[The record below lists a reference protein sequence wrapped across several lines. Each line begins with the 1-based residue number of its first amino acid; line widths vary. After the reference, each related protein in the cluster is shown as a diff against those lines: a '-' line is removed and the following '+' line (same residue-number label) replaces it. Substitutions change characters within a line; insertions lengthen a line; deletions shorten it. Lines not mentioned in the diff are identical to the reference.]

1 MIWNYNELL
10 EALRNKQLYE
20 LFIANYIYK
29 SNNIFARRNGT
40 DKVIMNYYSPEY
52 ETLTITFQNRE
63 ILFEGNSSRTS
74 FKISLD
80 TRSAFNAY
88 VNSSVTYQDQFL
100 ITEETMNER

>member
-1 MIWNYNELL
+1 MIWDYNQLL
-10 EALRNKQLYE
+10 EALRTQQLYE
-20 LFIANYIYK
+20 LFIANCIHK

-63 ILFEGNSSRTS
+63 ILFEGNSPRAS

-88 VNSSVTYQDQFL
+88 CNSSVTYQDQFL
-100 ITEETMNER
+100 ITEDKP

>member
-1 MIWNYNELL
+1 MIWDYNKLL
-10 EALRNKQLYE
+10 EALRSKQLYE
-20 LFIANYIYK
+20 LFITNYIHK

-52 ETLTITFQNRE
+52 ETMTITFQNRE
-63 ILFEGNSSRTS
+63 ILFEGNSARAQ

-88 VNSSVTYQDQFL
+88 CNSSVTYQDQFL
-100 ITEETMNER
+100 ITEDNHER